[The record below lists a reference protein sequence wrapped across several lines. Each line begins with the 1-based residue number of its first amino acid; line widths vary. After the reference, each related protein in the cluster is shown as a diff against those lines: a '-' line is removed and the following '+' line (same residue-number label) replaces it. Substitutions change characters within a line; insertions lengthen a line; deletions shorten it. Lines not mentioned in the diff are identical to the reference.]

1 MKTYLQLIFESKV
14 RKFVTKAEAQAKL
27 DKLPPEEREKRVLRN
42 AGQRHGGWGMK
53 MKDSLKR
60 QRVERKGRSD
70 VQTDPSVKKKDYSK
84 AVSDITSQGKEAHH
98 NVPLDRASEL
108 FKGKTTAE
116 RQKIR
121 DKFAEYGVYFGNDP
135 RNLSGLSAK
144 DHRGEGGAHRQL
156 DAMDK
161 SINPRRKKES
171 DRIFDKIRS
180 LGISKKEKERK
191 KKTADNS
198 TV

>member
-1 MKTYLQLIFESKV
+1 MKTYRQLIFEAKEK
-14 RKFVTKAEAQAKL
+14 RFVTKAEAQAKF
-27 DKLPPEEREKRVLRN
+27 DKLPPEEQEKRVLRN
-42 AGQRHGGWGMK
+42 AGQRHGGWGFK

-70 VQTDPSVKKKDYSK
+70 DQTDPSVKKSDYST
-84 AVSDITSQGKEAHH
+84 AVTDITSQGKEAHH
-98 NVPLDRASEL
+98 NVPLDRAAEL

-116 RQKIR
+116 KQKIR
-121 DKFAEYGVYFGNDP
+121 DKFAKFGVYFGNDP

-144 DHRGEGGAHRQL
+144 DHRGEGGVHRQL
-156 DAMDK
+156 DAMDR

-171 DRIFDKIRS
+171 ERIFDKIRS

-191 KKTADNS
+191 KKTAEYS